1 MIQTGVWE
9 VPCTAALSLSLF
21 GPQDAL
27 KDLVTGHAVQGPR
40 TAKRIS
46 FKWRSESSRWSEN
59 GKQEEHAKE
68 NVPVK
73 ETFCLIKT

>member
-21 GPQDAL
+21 GPQD
-27 KDLVTGHAVQGPR
+27 VQGPR
-40 TAKRIS
+40 KAKRIS

-73 ETFCLIKT
+73 ETFCLIKTWEEIE